1 MVVSREGTDGP
12 RRLSHFSAEGNKQA
26 INVAAS
32 RARDQ
37 VWVFHSVSISDL
49 GQNDLRRA
57 YLEYLNR
64 PLHLHDGTGIGD
76 VSPDVRQEPFDSL
89 FEQRVF
95 LALRDRGYRV
105 YPQYQVGRY
114 RIDLVVEGGSRRL
127 AVECDGDAYHNEENA
142 AEDAARQRELE
153 RVGWTFVRI
162 RGSRF
167 FRDPEAALQPLWQR
181 LAELDIRPMTLP
193 AETGSGM

>member
-1 MVVSREGTDGP
+1 
-12 RRLSHFSAEGNKQA
+12 
-26 INVAAS
+26 
-32 RARDQ
+32 
-37 VWVFHSVSISDL
+37 
-49 GQNDLRRA
+49 
-57 YLEYLNR
+57 
-64 PLHLHDGTGIGD
+64 
-76 VSPDVRQEPFDSL
+76 
-89 FEQRVF
+89 
-95 LALRDRGYRV
+95 
-105 YPQYQVGRY
+105 
-114 RIDLVVEGGSRRL
+114 
-127 AVECDGDAYHNEENA
+127 VECDGDAYHNEENA